1 MNALE
6 LQNNSIR
13 DLTPIRGHDA
23 LEYLDVRGNPIEVFA
38 GVESMGIDTL
48 YMDAPGTEETSQGED
63 AAQTEE
69 TPQGEGA
76 AQAEETPQAEDAVQV
91 EITPQNESVDTENP
105 VP

>member
-1 MNALE
+1 MESLYLSDNLIEDIRPLSGLPLLNALE

-48 YMDAPGTEETSQGED
+48 YMDAPGT
-63 AAQTEE
+63 
-69 TPQGEGA
+69 
-76 AQAEETPQAEDAVQV
+76 
-91 EITPQNESVDTENP
+91 
-105 VP
+105 